1 MEILTAKTMKTIIPS
16 PHRTQGDGMEN
27 VIDMQQKAEA
37 QPSTFSKTPKKLLVD
52 DFLYRPSGVS
62 LRSIPPPILP
72 PGRMVS
78 LTSNNIVHLKKDKLS
93 GVGFK
98 TKEPKFIP
106 YEPYKAAVNPIVPIP
121 RHKGSR
127 KSFNASTASRT
138 TVPNC
143 KEPIESL
150 STLESDLE
158 KDEAVCKPAIC
169 SRDEAVGAVSSKE
182 WEEEKKSM
190 EAEIQQLKDD
200 NSQLENQLKLQAQV
214 NGELK
219 KLLVAAVGEDIE
231 TRVNHLTEDKV
242 HLARALL
249 TSAQSLSTHQEQTE
263 WLAGQCEVWRSK
275 FLASSLMVEELAR
288 WKAALSQKAIDLQ
301 ESVQRLFEERCKIR
315 TALIDCHRKLSVLRE
330 NFDMVSALGG
340 PRNASRRNLT
350 TSSIAD
356 LTIANQKLCDVV
368 TTQLLG
374 SAIDKVAKFS
384 LDYQSL
390 DQHSPTEKV
399 ALQLLQQPITALLSG
414 GPDAACNAVMGAA
427 LALGGSHMFPQNPK
441 FVCCAHCSG
450 EVKQL

>member
-1 MEILTAKTMKTIIPS
+1 MEILTAKNIKTIIPS

-27 VIDMQQKAEA
+27 VIDAQGKAEA

-52 DFLYRPSGVS
+52 DFLYRPSGAS
-62 LRSIPPPILP
+62 LRSIPPPIIP

-93 GVGFK
+93 NVGFK
-98 TKEPKFIP
+98 TKEPKFVP

-127 KSFNASTASRT
+127 KSVNTTAVFSCAASSS
-138 TVPNC
+138 
-143 KEPIESL
+143 KEQTKS
-150 STLESDLE
+150 SSSLESKFE
-158 KDEAVCKPAIC
+158 KEDVVCEPSDC
-169 SRDEAVGAVSSKE
+169 SRDEAVGAVFSRE

-301 ESVQRLFEERCKIR
+301 ESVQRLLEERCKIR
-315 TALIDCHRKLSVLRE
+315 TSLIDCHRKLSVLRE
-330 NFDMVSALGG
+330 NFDMVSAMGG
-340 PRNASRRNLT
+340 SRGGLRRDLN
-350 TSSIAD
+350 SSNIAD
-356 LTIANQKLCDVV
+356 LTAANQKLCDVV

-390 DQHSPTEKV
+390 DQYSPTEKV

-427 LALGGSHMFPQNPK
+427 LALGGSQLFPQNPNLA
-441 FVCCAHCSG
+441 CCAHCSG
-450 EVKQL
+450 E